1 MKSSFKHKNSF
12 KERYNE
18 SITILAKYPDR
29 IPVIVERATNS
40 SDDCP
45 DIDKHKYLVPN
56 DLSIGQFVYV
66 IRKRLKI
73 PPEKAL
79 FLFINGMI
87 LSSSILIS
95 SIYDCYKDKDGYL
108 YVMYTF
114 ENTFG

>member
-1 MKSSFKHKNSF
+1 MSFKSKHSF
-12 KERYNE
+12 EDRFNE
-18 SITILAKYPDR
+18 TRTILERYPDR
-29 IPVIVERATNS
+29 IPVICERARNAS
-40 SDDCP
+40 KDCP

-73 PPEKAL
+73 TPEKAL